1 MDRKCHAVVGD
12 PREKLIP
19 HRKSHSVSYTSTFLR
34 YKPASFVGF
43 LEYAAP
49 TGIVNVIDGEA
60 GSITRA
66 DVASFCLDA
75 IYMDDFPYI
84 GKTPCISSV
93 GGTSWKKDR
102 SAAAR
107 GEKEA

>member
-1 MDRKCHAVVGD
+1 MIFFGPIAHLCICFA
-12 PREKLIP
+12 IP
-19 HRKSHSVSYTSTFLR
+19 DV
-34 YKPASFVGF
+34 
-43 LEYAAP
+43 AAP
-49 TGIVNVIDGEA
+49 TGIINVIDGEA

-66 DVASFCLDA
+66 DVAKFCLDA

-93 GGTSWKKDR
+93 GGTSWQKDR

-107 GEKEA
+107 GEMGA

>member
-1 MDRKCHAVVGD
+1 MKTIV
-12 PREKLIP
+12 
-19 HRKSHSVSYTSTFLR
+19 TSTIILIF
-34 YKPASFVGF
+34 PFSFFGF
-43 LEYAAP
+43 FFFFWPHISAP

-66 DVASFCLDA
+66 DVAKFCLDA

-93 GGTSWKKDR
+93 GGTSWQKDR
-102 SAAAR
+102 SARAR
-107 GEKEA
+107 EGMVE